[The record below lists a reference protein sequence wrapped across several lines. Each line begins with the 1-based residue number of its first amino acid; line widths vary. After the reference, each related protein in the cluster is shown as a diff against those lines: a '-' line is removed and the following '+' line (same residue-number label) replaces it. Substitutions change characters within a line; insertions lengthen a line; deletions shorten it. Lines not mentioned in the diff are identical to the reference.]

1 MPRRAHKKMPP
12 HSPPLPLLPARE
24 LKAVLARA
32 QKEKNRAVAIMVT
45 AAHCPWCG
53 LVIEEQLIPRIRSRS
68 GPALD
73 VVVFDIADSQ
83 TVLVLQP
90 DTRPEAGS
98 TERPRPSPKTPAGP
112 APAALRFSPARWAEN
127 HGFRVAPTV
136 AMVGRDAEPLFPPLV
151 GYSSR
156 DFYGAYLDDQVVRAH
171 RYWNQTA

>member
-1 MPRRAHKKMPP
+1 MTPHPP
-12 HSPPLPLLPARE
+12 PPPLLPARD
-24 LKAVLARA
+24 LKAAVSRA

-45 AAHCPWCG
+45 AAYCPWCG

-83 TVLVLQP
+83 TVLILQP
-90 DTRPEAGS
+90 NTRPEAGS
-98 TERPRPSPKTPAGP
+98 TERSGPSPKTSPGPSPAD
-112 APAALRFSPARWAEN
+112 LRFTPARWAEN
-127 HGFRVAPTV
+127 HGYRVAPTV
-136 AMVGRDAEPLFPPLV
+136 AMVGKDAEPLFPPLV

-156 DFYGAYLDDQVVRAH
+156 DFYGAYLDDQIVRAN